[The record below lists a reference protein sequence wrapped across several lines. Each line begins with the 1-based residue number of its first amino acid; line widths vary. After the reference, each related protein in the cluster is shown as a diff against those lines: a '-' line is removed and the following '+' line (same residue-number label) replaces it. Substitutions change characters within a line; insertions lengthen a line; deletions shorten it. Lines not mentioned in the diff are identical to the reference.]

1 MTGSVGGPEENEMPL
16 FIAMNRFDVD
26 PARAAEFEARW
37 RERETWLSEVPGFL
51 RFALLKSGDGS
62 GEYVSHSTWE
72 SRAAFEAW
80 TRSEAFRKAHQ
91 QARMP
96 EGVLRGHPKLQTFE
110 AVIEQG

>member
-1 MTGSVGGPEENEMPL
+1 MPI
-16 FIAMNRFDVD
+16 FVAMNRFAVD
-26 PARAAEFEARW
+26 PERSDEFEARW
-37 RERETWLSEVPGFL
+37 RERETYLDEVPGFL
-51 RFALLKSGDGS
+51 RFALLRGDEPGD
-62 GEYVSHSTWE
+62 YVSHSTWE

-110 AVIEQG
+110 AVELGL

>member
-1 MTGSVGGPEENEMPL
+1 MTI
-16 FIAMNRFDVD
+16 FIAMNQFDVD

-37 RERETWLSEVPGFL
+37 RERETYLAEVPGFV
-51 RFALLKSGDGS
+51 RFALLRGDEPGR
-62 GEYVSHSTWE
+62 YLSHSTWQ

-96 EGVLRGHPKLQTFE
+96 EGVLRGHPRLQTFE
-110 AVIEQG
+110 AVLELEV